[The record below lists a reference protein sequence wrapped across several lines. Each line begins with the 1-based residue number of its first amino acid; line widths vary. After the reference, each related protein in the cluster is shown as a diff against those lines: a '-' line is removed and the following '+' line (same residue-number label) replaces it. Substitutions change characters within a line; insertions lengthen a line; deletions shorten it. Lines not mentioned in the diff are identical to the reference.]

1 MASQRQ
7 PEDLGDV
14 VEYIEKAVPEMI
26 RVAVAES
33 MTGAVRDGIKAAI
46 MDMADDEK
54 FSEAFWKQG
63 FEQLS
68 NHAGNASSQWVGKRI
83 LTALIAAVVTVGIAW
98 LVKSGA
104 LK

>member
-1 MASQRQ
+1 MPPRRT

-14 VEYIEKAVPEMI
+14 VEYIEQAVPEMV
-26 RVAVAES
+26 RAAVSES
-33 MTGAVRDGIKAAI
+33 MTGAVREGIKAAI
-46 MDMADDEK
+46 LDMAQDEK

-63 FEQLS
+63 FDQLT
-68 NHAGNASSQWVGKRI
+68 NQAGNASSQWVGKRI
-83 LTALIAAVVTVGIAW
+83 LTAVIAAVVTVGIAW